1 MTQSLR
7 DQFLAS
13 PSEDETNADQR
24 ASLRDQFLSAQA
36 PTRPL
41 LTRPTPPS
49 DDGDFMRGLKRTL
62 PELKQLAGGTL
73 AAVGDVTGWDGLRD
87 KGLEIYRNQENSLR
101 PLIRPTDSASDAWN
115 QVKQGNFGAGVD
127 FLQNA
132 AGYTTGQALESLT
145 AMGAGAALGAAVTPE
160 LAGAGS
166 IPGAIGG
173 FVGRQALKRGVKRQA
188 EKIIAEQV
196 AQGVARR
203 EAKQA
208 GAEFVAQ
215 NATRGALDSQLR
227 SRFTQAQINRMGGS
241 AIGGAAGAQGMNT
254 VMELGSVYPEAY
266 QGAQEEGRQMTPGE
280 KARAVGGALAAAGV
294 ESAADLFNVGR
305 LGRALREAGA
315 GAGERT
321 LRQAA
326 KDYGK
331 RALVEVPEGMLREA
345 GTEAVQTG
353 LERYGAR
360 QNLTDAEAMRD
371 YIDSAAVG
379 AVGGGLFGGAAA
391 IRRPSAH
398 LQNGADPNA
407 EQGKSVPNPGSGSIR
422 SSVDAG
428 VGNEAIPSAQP
439 QPTFPTAQ
447 PGTLADAANTIA
459 RPKAPDMFQRML
471 AERDAARRANAAE
484 GQPQAFGYTAPTA
497 FGYEAPTSFGPTTSN
512 LEAAAN
518 AMAGGAAPVEDQQ
531 PARVSRWMNGAGV
544 PRAPTHEEAVDY
556 LRQKLLDNGF
566 AQTRTVRKKDIRA
579 LVDADGETMVAR
591 TFNPALD
598 EAARSLAR
606 ELNEA
611 RDTADGDGVPQRPIP
626 NQPTT
631 DPQIGGHAT
640 GIGSRTDEGSP
651 TDGQANP
658 LESGRAA
665 SASTVGAG
673 AATQPAAVP
682 AGEDQAQVS
691 TASNA
696 KPVES
701 IETSASAASQ
711 PQSLQATTLKA
722 GTPSTDSAEIGS
734 KSVATQAA
742 PRAETA
748 APSTT
753 TQEPTS
759 KTGVVVTPAATG
771 GATPQPQAAVTPTT
785 TLRAG
790 VRRYSPTAQT
800 AQAYYQPGRVVPSY
814 YGQDRVLA
822 FRSEADGKPWSVQVQ
837 AVDKDGNPIGE
848 PRWHATF
855 PDDKDLKAVLGDA
868 AQYSPK
874 ALKERAASLAQG
886 ASTPANESQP
896 IAQTVESE
904 DGQAAT
910 EPTAIRIEPMG
921 AKGLLVHGDHA
932 DVRAKLQAAGFK
944 KKGRVQDGALRF
956 DAADR
961 PAIEAALRPADVATD
976 AGNASTSGEAREVA
990 PTAPSQQQAD
1000 RNDVMLAK
1008 ATKATKQ
1015 QIAEREESTTGTLDG
1030 QMEAPPTEVLHTAAM
1045 GAIQVGDDDLS
1056 AASRRASRDWLA
1068 KLRSAVNQARYA
1080 TDMADEARYNLLT
1093 SSGDLIA
1100 GVLRDEATYGK
1111 AEIDRAIKSIRGHA
1125 KQAGIES
1132 MTDALAAPKPAAQAA
1147 IEKLMEEKR
1156 GHADRFAGNTIFT
1169 TDKVAAAKARLKS
1182 KLGTLN
1188 SGVDPEL
1195 FVDGVTIAGAYI
1207 ESGVRKFADYAKAM
1221 VDDLGDAIKP
1231 YLLSFYEGV
1240 RYYPGFDAK
1249 GMDSAA
1255 DAHREF
1261 DALLTQADLQADAIG
1276 NAKPPRKTR
1285 AKATTDR
1292 GASTLRDDWGVD
1304 YIDGYTALPG
1314 EEGKAQRTDYGLKGG
1329 VKDAFLKDA
1338 ASYLKAV
1345 AEILED
1351 QGYTVTLNAKG
1362 KPNKAVTTNEGG
1374 PAVAGDAYL
1383 HMVAPNGTGIYVNVG
1398 AFSLRG
1404 ITPGTASGVN
1414 LMYRTTDGT
1423 HGKSGANQWGRVD
1436 LTAAEL
1442 AAELAAHV
1450 ARHPW
1455 KPEAN
1460 KGGLPSRVGADERS
1474 ASTQEP
1480 AYNAAEEAS
1489 NVRRDED
1496 FQRDREGAVRGGE
1509 RQRPA
1514 EDRNDDAAAD
1524 LGVRQPGEAA
1534 ETRRERGADATADEQ
1549 VPGRAGA
1556 GERDARA
1563 ERASDGDRVPA
1574 GGRAAPDA
1582 VVPKSNFTITGE
1594 LDFAGVGAVGKFNGN
1609 LAAIRLLKELEAD
1622 GRRATP
1628 EEQSVLARYVGW
1640 GGLPQAFRHPT
1651 SGKITKGW
1659 DARVAELE
1667 QALTPEELAAAG
1679 RSTQDAHYTAER
1691 VVRSMW
1697 RAVDRLGFTQGRVLE
1712 PSMGTGNFFGLMPQQ
1727 ARAVSALTGV
1737 ELDSITGRI
1746 ASQLYQGANVQVRGF
1761 NDLKIAPES
1770 FDLAIGNPPFGSQS
1784 IHDPQYPDLSKWSIH
1799 NFFFAKS
1806 IASLRPGG
1814 VLAMVVSS
1822 SFLDANTST
1831 TRAWVAERARLLGA
1845 IRLPQ
1850 TAFQQNAGTNVTT
1863 DIVFLQ
1869 RLADGM
1875 EGNAQE
1881 WVAAGT
1887 ASDQGQEFPL
1897 NRYFLANPGMML
1909 GRMVW
1914 STHTTVGRAGAVLE
1928 ANPGEDLASALD
1940 AAVAKLPAGVYVPP
1954 AKPAKKV
1961 ATEVKKAAEAAAAV
1975 KVYGYF
1981 VAEDGSLRQRQPD
1994 ATGEHTDV
2002 VIDAGAAVDKRIRAM
2017 IPVRDATRDLLA
2029 AELSDASDAVIEAK
2043 RKELNRVYDAFVKA
2057 NGRISRDVNKRAL
2070 RDDPDFPLL
2079 LSLERDYD
2087 KGVTR
2092 DAAKKAGVEPRA
2104 ESARKADI
2112 FTKRTNYP
2120 VKPVTSVSDAK
2131 SAMLASLNERG
2142 RIDLDYMAE
2151 LYAGKDRDAIVADL
2165 GDLVFRTPE
2174 GTVEPADGYLSGNVK
2189 AKLAAAREA
2198 AKDDPGMRRNVA
2210 ALEKVQPQDVDAADI
2225 FVQIGTPWIPAS
2237 DYADFVRETIEGK
2250 FDGRHVPALGKWLV
2264 DVQSGNH
2271 TLNKER
2277 WGTERMGA
2285 DAILEAILTDKPI
2298 VVKDKGANRDDPP
2311 VVNKAETAAAL
2322 GKASELQTQF
2332 VEWLWKDASRR
2343 ERLARLYNDTFNTDV
2358 RRKYDG
2364 AHMTFPGMSRGVLTG
2379 GKLRPHQSA
2388 FAYRMVQDGV
2398 AMADHVVGAGKT
2410 YAAIA
2415 GTMEMRRL
2423 GLWRK
2428 PMIVVPN
2435 HLVDQWASDFL
2446 KLYPG
2451 ANVLAAGRKDFEKSN
2466 RRKLFGRIATGD
2478 WDAVIVAHSS
2488 FGFIPVPA
2496 EAEARI
2502 LRTEIKEIE
2511 EALDAIR
2518 AESGKKD
2525 LSFKQLQ
2532 KRKEALDTKIKKLN
2546 ERARDDLLDFAEMGV
2561 DSVVL
2566 DEAHEFKN
2574 LFFVTSKRN
2583 VAGLG
2588 SPEGSKKAFDLYV
2601 KTRML
2606 AERDGG
2612 KNRVFLTGTPVSNT
2626 LSEVYHMQRY
2636 LQRETLEE
2644 RGVASFDAWASVFGQ
2659 IVSDWEM
2666 DAAGRFKEKTRFR
2679 KFANL
2684 PELVSIWR
2692 QVADTVTR
2700 ADLIRDAEAQ
2710 GLRFPLPK
2718 IKGNKPQ
2725 NIVVPRS
2732 PLQAAYI
2739 GVPTPVLDAEGKQ
2752 MHDQETG
2759 EPLAT
2764 YPEGSIIYRMDNM
2777 PKDPS
2782 EDNYLKAT
2790 GDARKAGL
2798 DFRLVDPAAPDFPQ
2812 SKANE
2817 AVRRIVELWKENNAR
2832 RGTQLVFCDLSVPA
2846 SARGKATEAAQAKQ
2860 PTWFIRRYGVLEHV
2874 AGVKAKLSAMPD
2886 HPFFTMKEKGGYRVY
2901 DAIGAVRIGDG
2912 RTKQEALDSAN
2923 AALASNPD
2931 GMRAQ
2936 FEESAI
2942 PPEEIDAYV
2951 QAWEDAKAAKDEA
2964 DDNEEEDT
2972 GPAVSMDELLAD
2984 QSKFSVYDDMKE
2996 KLLAAGVPPEQ
3007 IAFIHDYN
3015 TDLQKADL
3023 FAKVNRGDIRVLFG
3037 STMKMGAGMNVQKK
3051 LVALHHMDAPWRP
3064 SDLEQRE
3071 GRIIRQGN
3079 EFYEADPDGFEIVIN
3094 RYGTAE
3100 TYDAKQ
3106 WEIIQTKAEG
3116 IETFKAGDPT
3126 VREIDDISSEAAN
3139 AADMK
3144 GAASGNPLILESIKL
3159 RKEIKD
3165 LEAQERSFTRARNRM
3180 ESMVRSVEAGTSTGN
3195 RMLAEAQAVKDAIK
3209 LEDGLALTI
3218 DGNSYTE
3225 RKAVKLEPIAGLFQE
3240 ALQKHDAIE
3249 AGMFHNMRIIVDG
3262 RQSGKVEV
3270 HLMVGKIH
3278 VGNTSFAESDN
3289 LSAAGFVSRLEN
3301 IVARVDSHLESAR
3314 NAIAQEKREA
3324 EQAREELRRGFPKE
3338 AELAAKRER
3347 SAKVVA
3353 ALRSGKRA
3361 VDEMPAAGRG
3371 SEGMFS
3377 RADNSQRGSGLSMD
3391 DGQRLKRELTAHW
3404 GKNAPRVVLVE
3415 SAEELRDIARQQG
3428 VDPTEIDERVE
3439 GLYLGKPTVWLNLA
3453 AIHTPARFR
3462 EVLTHEA
3469 LGHYG
3474 VEQVVGEGEWKAI
3487 TEAIDRHVQNGTGI
3501 KDVREAIAH
3510 LRRTQAG
3517 IFQLKDAAQRR
3528 ATVAKEVIAVMAEK
3542 GNRNG
3547 LVQRVVAAVRKFLR
3561 KLMPGQAWSD
3571 AEIRDLLHQADH
3583 FLHAGRSNAQAQV
3596 MTRAYAFS
3604 RRENGVEFTHAE
3616 ETLQSRLA
3624 QWAASLVQ
3632 DGRASPRPVGERPEG
3647 IGAVNRSETGAARQG
3662 DESSEAIREQS
3673 AKLIERAKTEGFF
3686 WGDESPILAELAK
3699 LQTLGGAEHQVF
3711 LVGDGDQR
3719 LVIRATDNGYFGP
3732 RSDISPAQYLAR
3744 LEDYSR
3750 TFPGLQ
3756 TRLIGVSESAE
3767 IEGHAVIWTAQP
3779 FVQGKKFGSQHALE
3793 MAMEAKG
3800 WTREGYPGAPRFR
3813 HEASGTIIEDAH
3825 TDNVFQDDNGDLY
3838 PFDVVVEALP
3848 DRSEPLFSRAPAEEL
3863 ASIEAD
3869 MRAVAA
3875 AADGGD
3881 GVVARIKQWL
3891 KDATPKE
3898 LKDRLRGTWL
3908 GALTTRMLTTLGQ
3921 DYFPTMRLYTDF
3933 LAEMQASRNEMQQEG
3948 EDVAETVRKWAS
3960 KNRQDAERLFDTM
3973 HEATIAGVDPAEA
3986 YQPLT
3991 FKAGKQWIEVNKQN
4005 VKDRIAVLR
4014 DQMLGR
4020 GGDSKQDMMNE
4031 VKALRSMLKAEPHRK
4046 AKYPALVAKW
4056 NQLSPEAQQHYRTMR
4071 DLYSK
4076 RHDATEAA
4084 LIQRINDLKMDGGE
4098 NRKRVLIDV
4107 IRQQFEAQRLQG
4119 VYFPLQRFGQYFVA
4133 AEKNGVSA
4141 FQMYGSLPELKRAVA
4156 ALRARDYTI
4165 TAQGL
4170 KSAGKAKD
4178 APSGTFVAEVI
4189 EAMHKA
4195 HVSEQV
4201 QDEIYQMYLQALP
4214 ELSMRKHKIHRKSV
4228 PGWDTDALRAFSF
4241 NMLHGAHQ
4249 IARLQYAHKLS
4260 DTIDVLQAQQ
4270 DAARKA
4276 PDADTAR
4283 ITAGDHIL
4291 EELRRRH
4298 EWIMNPQDSNL
4309 TNLIT
4314 SAGFTYYLGVTPA
4327 AALVNLTQVPMITLP
4342 YLGSRFGHAAASKA
4356 LFAAMK
4362 ASART
4367 GGHIQRTLT
4376 SQEEIDAHKA
4386 LQRAGALD
4394 KTQVHNLAGIA
4405 EGGMAGFNPKWAKA
4419 MAIIGLPFHK
4429 AEVINREA
4437 TGMAAFRLARA
4448 EGRSFAEA
4456 VKFAADAIHETQF
4469 DYSNA
4474 NRARFL
4480 QSGPAKVLLMFRQ
4493 YSQNLTWHIGR
4504 MVFEATKHADPDVRR
4519 IARRNLAGVL
4529 GMSALFSG
4537 TLGLPLMSVTMGI
4550 LNAIAASA
4558 GDDDEPWDA
4567 ETEFRA
4573 FLNDMLGKTG
4583 ANVVLHGA
4591 ANAITGAD
4599 IASRVSYSDLWFR
4612 DADRELDG
4620 RGQYYNLL
4628 EQAAGPMGGVL
4639 KNVLVGKQ
4647 MIDEG
4652 HVMRGIETM
4661 MPKAIKDGFKAL
4673 RYADE
4678 GVNNL
4683 RGDPIVAAPGVG
4695 SVAAQLVGFTP
4706 AEVAERYDENRALKN
4721 YEQYVIDRR
4730 RRLMDGLAMAVRLG
4744 DARAR
4749 AETMEK
4755 IRAFNR
4761 AWPQIALTP
4770 AGIRQSLKARARYD
4784 RQAENGIILNR
4795 KIAGRVRDAVG
4806 VE

>member
-1 MTQSLR
+1 M
-7 DQFLAS
+7 
-13 PSEDETNADQR
+13 
-24 ASLRDQFLSAQA
+24 
-36 PTRPL
+36 
-41 LTRPTPPS
+41 
-49 DDGDFMRGLKRTL
+49 
-62 PELKQLAGGTL
+62 
-73 AAVGDVTGWDGLRD
+73 
-87 KGLEIYRNQENSLR
+87 
-101 PLIRPTDSASDAWN
+101 
-115 QVKQGNFGAGVD
+115 
-127 FLQNA
+127 
-132 AGYTTGQALESLT
+132 
-145 AMGAGAALGAAVTPE
+145 
-160 LAGAGS
+160 
-166 IPGAIGG
+166 
-173 FVGRQALKRGVKRQA
+173 
-188 EKIIAEQV
+188 
-196 AQGVARR
+196 
-203 EAKQA
+203 
-208 GAEFVAQ
+208 
-215 NATRGALDSQLR
+215 
-227 SRFTQAQINRMGGS
+227 
-241 AIGGAAGAQGMNT
+241 
-254 VMELGSVYPEAY
+254 
-266 QGAQEEGRQMTPGE
+266 
-280 KARAVGGALAAAGV
+280 
-294 ESAADLFNVGR
+294 
-305 LGRALREAGA
+305 
-315 GAGERT
+315 
-321 LRQAA
+321 
-326 KDYGK
+326 
-331 RALVEVPEGMLREA
+331 
-345 GTEAVQTG
+345 
-353 LERYGAR
+353 
-360 QNLTDAEAMRD
+360 
-371 YIDSAAVG
+371 
-379 AVGGGLFGGAAA
+379 
-391 IRRPSAH
+391 
-398 LQNGADPNA
+398 
-407 EQGKSVPNPGSGSIR
+407 
-422 SSVDAG
+422 
-428 VGNEAIPSAQP
+428 
-439 QPTFPTAQ
+439 
-447 PGTLADAANTIA
+447 
-459 RPKAPDMFQRML
+459 
-471 AERDAARRANAAE
+471 
-484 GQPQAFGYTAPTA
+484 
-497 FGYEAPTSFGPTTSN
+497 
-512 LEAAAN
+512 
-518 AMAGGAAPVEDQQ
+518 
-531 PARVSRWMNGAGV
+531 
-544 PRAPTHEEAVDY
+544 
-556 LRQKLLDNGF
+556 
-566 AQTRTVRKKDIRA
+566 
-579 LVDADGETMVAR
+579 
-591 TFNPALD
+591 
-598 EAARSLAR
+598 
-606 ELNEA
+606 
-611 RDTADGDGVPQRPIP
+611 
-626 NQPTT
+626 
-631 DPQIGGHAT
+631 
-640 GIGSRTDEGSP
+640 
-651 TDGQANP
+651 
-658 LESGRAA
+658 
-665 SASTVGAG
+665 
-673 AATQPAAVP
+673 
-682 AGEDQAQVS
+682 
-691 TASNA
+691 
-696 KPVES
+696 
-701 IETSASAASQ
+701 
-711 PQSLQATTLKA
+711 
-722 GTPSTDSAEIGS
+722 
-734 KSVATQAA
+734 
-742 PRAETA
+742 
-748 APSTT
+748 
-753 TQEPTS
+753 
-759 KTGVVVTPAATG
+759 
-771 GATPQPQAAVTPTT
+771 
-785 TLRAG
+785 
-790 VRRYSPTAQT
+790 
-800 AQAYYQPGRVVPSY
+800 PSY

-855 PDDKDLKAVLGDA
+855 PEKKELNAVLGA
-868 AQYSPK
+868 ASQYSPK
-874 ALKERAASLAQG
+874 ALKDRAASLTQG

-896 IAQTVESE
+896 IAQMVESE
-904 DGQAAT
+904 DGQAQ
-910 EPTAIRIEPMG
+910 P
-921 AKGLLVHGDHA
+921 
-932 DVRAKLQAAGFK
+932 
-944 KKGRVQDGALRF
+944 
-956 DAADR
+956 
-961 PAIEAALRPADVATD
+961 
-976 AGNASTSGEAREVA
+976 
-990 PTAPSQQQAD
+990 
-1000 RNDVMLAK
+1000 
-1008 ATKATKQ
+1008 
-1015 QIAEREESTTGTLDG
+1015 
-1030 QMEAPPTEVLHTAAM
+1030 
-1045 GAIQVGDDDLS
+1045 
-1056 AASRRASRDWLA
+1056 
-1068 KLRSAVNQARYA
+1068 
-1080 TDMADEARYNLLT
+1080 
-1093 SSGDLIA
+1093 
-1100 GVLRDEATYGK
+1100 
-1111 AEIDRAIKSIRGHA
+1111 
-1125 KQAGIES
+1125 
-1132 MTDALAAPKPAAQAA
+1132 APKPASRVMSDVHTKFYGKDVSPSDLVKTKDAYGKTVYVHKDALADESSRLLPMYVSSGKPNRKAGRHQT
-1147 IEKLMEEKR
+1147 IHRENLDPTGEKKR
-1156 GHADRFAGNTIFT
+1156 ARDAKHGGGPKVIGRD
-1169 TDKVAAAKARLKS
+1169 TDNGTVAFKTETAAKA
-1182 KLGTLN
+1182 
-1188 SGVDPEL
+1188 
-1195 FVDGVTIAGAYI
+1195 
-1207 ESGVRKFADYAKAM
+1207 YATK
-1221 VDDLGDAIKP
+1221 
-1231 YLLSFYEGV
+1231 
-1240 RYYPGFDAK
+1240 
-1249 GMDSAA
+1249 
-1255 DAHREF
+1255 
-1261 DALLTQADLQADAIG
+1261 
-1276 NAKPPRKTR
+1276 N
-1285 AKATTDR
+1285 
-1292 GASTLRDDWGVD
+1292 
-1304 YIDGYTALPG
+1304 
-1314 EEGKAQRTDYGLKGG
+1314 
-1329 VKDAFLKDA
+1329 
-1338 ASYLKAV
+1338 
-1345 AEILED
+1345 
-1351 QGYTVTLNAKG
+1351 
-1362 KPNKAVTTNEGG
+1362 
-1374 PAVAGDAYL
+1374 
-1383 HMVAPNGTGIYVNVG
+1383 
-1398 AFSLRG
+1398 
-1404 ITPGTASGVN
+1404 
-1414 LMYRTTDGT
+1414 
-1423 HGKSGANQWGRVD
+1423 
-1436 LTAAEL
+1436 
-1442 AAELAAHV
+1442 
-1450 ARHPW
+1450 
-1455 KPEAN
+1455 
-1460 KGGLPSRVGADERS
+1460 GLPSRVGADERS

-2264 DVQSGNH
+2264 DVQSVNH

-2511 EALDAIR
+2511 DALDAIR

-3015 TDLQKADL
+3015 TDLQKAEL

-3415 SAEELRDIARQQG
+3415 SAEELRDIARQQN
-3428 VDPTEIDERVE
+3428 VDPTGIDERVE

-3453 AIHTPARFR
+3453 AIHTPTRFR

-3474 VEQVVGEGEWKAI
+3474 VEKVVGEDEWKAI
-3487 TEAIDRHVQNGTGI
+3487 TEAIDRHVQNGTGN

-3517 IFQLKDAAQRR
+3517 IFQVKDAAQRR

-3624 QWAASLVQ
+3624 QWTASLVQ
-3632 DGRASPRPVGERPEG
+3632 DGRASPRPVGERPES

-3838 PFDVVVEALP
+3838 PFDVVVEALS

-3948 EDVAETVRKWAS
+3948 EDVAETVRKWAG
-3960 KNRQDAERLFDTM
+3960 KNRQEAERLFDTM
-3973 HEATIAGVDPAEA
+3973 HEATISGVDPAEA

-4084 LIQRINDLKMDGGE
+4084 LIKRINDLKMDGGE